1 LNVFCRQYA
10 LFCQGEGHSRFLSWI
25 ADVGDFLAIYKP
37 YDKPNSRE
45 HISISIDPFTGRNPS
60 YAFVDLSTLAD
71 AQRAI
76 AELDGREMMQ
86 RPIKVKPGVASRTQ
100 ISPGRSSKP
109 EKTSPVPY
117 LPYVSEKFERDVILL
132 TPFTVASGRG
142 QVFDRWQKQE
152 AEATAHFDYAHFG
165 KRLYVGN
172 LPSFNRNPAKVN
184 TEVKHFFQ
192 GFQVYGI
199 GPSCCNLSE
208 CFVIIAK
215 LFPR

>member
-1 LNVFCRQYA
+1 M
-10 LFCQGEGHSRFLSWI
+10 
-25 ADVGDFLAIYKP
+25 ADVGIFLAIYKA
-37 YDKPNSRE
+37 DDNPNSRE

-60 YAFVDLSTLAD
+60 YAFVDLSTHAD

-86 RPIKVKPGVASRTQ
+86 RPIKIKPGVAPRTR
-100 ISPGRSSKP
+100 ISPCRSSKR
-109 EKTSPVPY
+109 EKISPVPY
-117 LPYVSEKFERDVILL
+117 LPYVSEKLERDVIFL
-132 TPFTVASGRG
+132 TLFTVASGHG
-142 QVFDRWQKQE
+142 QIFNRWQKPE
-152 AEATAHFDYAHFG
+152 AEATAHFNYAYLG

-172 LPSFNRNPAKVN
+172 LPSFNLNPVKVN

-192 GFQVYGI
+192 GFPVYAI
-199 GPSCCNLSE
+199 GPSCCNLSD